1 MSDQIGKDSQSKPK
15 DETMLKETQNVTQLG
30 KDSNNQPVETHMQI
44 EKEIHV
50 PVETHPQSKEGP
62 SIDVESP
69 SKPKNIHPRDES
81 PVHTKEDSHA
91 KIEELSKPKEG
102 RQSQSKKPKIEKDTH
117 IHIHPDTTT
126 PPQNPVPP
134 VTLPPIN
141 TTQIPSV
148 QPPPYAQPY
157 PPSVNTQPYPI
168 PGYTNPLPV
177 NTQPYPPPTGV
188 VPLHSHHYN
197 TLSNI
202 RNDHTQLRA
211 NLDNLL
217 SIMDNKDKVKLFND
231 IVKLLSQHDVAE
243 EVVLFSVC
251 KNLGLVPLAD
261 SSIDGTRHM
270 EKLLH
275 EMDKKYGKKIDDVTM
290 FHEDVIRLK
299 EEFNNHI
306 LLLDKDMLPELE
318 TKLSMDDVD
327 SINKWYDRTKTVA
340 PTRPHP
346 SGPHSATGQLL
357 TGPVLSFVD
366 RFRDLSKKFTSKNP

>member
-15 DETMLKETQNVTQLG
+15 DETLLKETQNVTQLG
-30 KDSNNQPVETHMQI
+30 KDTNNQPVETHMQV
-44 EKEIHV
+44 EKEIHL
-50 PVETHPQSKEGP
+50 PGETHPQSKEG
-62 SIDVESP
+62 SSLDVESL

-102 RQSQSKKPKIEKDTH
+102 RQSQSKKPKIEKDIP
-117 IHIHPDTTT
+117 IHIHPDITT

-134 VTLPPIN
+134 VM
-141 TTQIPSV
+141 
-148 QPPPYAQPY
+148 PY

-168 PGYTNPLPV
+168 PGYTNPPPV

-188 VPLHSHHYN
+188 VPLHAHHYN

-261 SSIDGTRHM
+261 SSIDGTKHM
-270 EKLLH
+270 EKLLY

-306 LLLDKDMLPELE
+306 LQLDKDMLPELE

-340 PTRPHP
+340 PTHPHP
-346 SGPHSATGQLL
+346 SGPHSATGHLL